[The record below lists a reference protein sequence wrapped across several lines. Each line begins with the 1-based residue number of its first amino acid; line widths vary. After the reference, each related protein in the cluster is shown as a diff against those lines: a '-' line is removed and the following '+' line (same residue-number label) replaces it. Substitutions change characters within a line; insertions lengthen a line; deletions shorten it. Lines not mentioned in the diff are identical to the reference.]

1 MWCLVSQPNA
11 TKNADLVIEVRLSH
25 KATGQECLSQVKQ
38 ITFLNVKIFHQRYY
52 VFFFSK
58 YFQVCQKLGIIESD
72 YFGLQFTTVRKEEIW
87 LNLRNEIRQEI
98 HAHPFRPTSTDGSKP
113 AAIRFRLKVKF
124 WVPPHLILQE
134 STRQN
139 QYFLSQY
146 NMFSHLNHLIENQAS
161 VLSASQS

>member
-1 MWCLVSQPNA
+1 MWNLLIW
-11 TKNADLVIEVRLSH
+11 DLHNS
-25 KATGQECLSQVKQ
+25 
-38 ITFLNVKIFHQRYY
+38 Y
-52 VFFFSK
+52 FSLK
-58 YFQVCQKLGIIESD
+58 QVCQKLGIIESD

-134 STRQN
+134 STRQYSIFKIRIQCLFQLFEHFN
-139 QYFLSQY
+139 WKVGIS
-146 NMFSHLNHLIENQAS
+146 SICKPKLIWLKEGCQ
-161 VLSASQS
+161 